1 MFGPVRLLVER
12 ARRRWPMR
20 RCADGNRSVVG
31 VGRIETKLLH
41 VLSSRPRR
49 MAQRRLFFL
58 LTHRIAEAN
67 LNPTA

>member
-1 MFGPVRLLVER
+1 M
-12 ARRRWPMR
+12 
-20 RCADGNRSVVG
+20 G